1 MGSRLSN
8 TIFQTNGR
16 DAMIVEDAYRISND
30 QPKNTI
36 FDSAKGI
43 YSDGIEGLKTN
54 TSSVRELTN
63 LIMGAKR
70 GTVDKADMFERALS
84 AMGSSLPSLLG
95 SIGGALKNQLSSAA
109 GTLIGPDA
117 EKSVDVIYGS
127 LDKIVQVASVN
138 DIDGLAEVINE
149 LTGNSDLMKVIN
161 IEAEAAILGGLTSQL
176 IRYGIPDLIDDVMEQ
191 SASDAAIKKAYQYVS
206 TDSIVGT
213 DLATIN
219 RVIDKIGLAAYLE
232 VNPNPIRNILNS
244 FFFGTDDTIDK
255 WPAKRVLLLSTLN
268 RIDPHWQEYN
278 RNGTYVKDLNAFTL
292 ASTDAK
298 KLLQMADPEA
308 MLSMVAPS
316 FLSTGVSSVVKSL
329 YPDAYV
335 S

>member
-1 MGSRLSN
+1 MSSRLSN

-30 QPKNTI
+30 APKNTV
-36 FDSAKGI
+36 FDSLKGV

-54 TSSVRELTN
+54 TSSVKELTN
-63 LIMGAKR
+63 LILSAKR

-95 SIGGALKNQLSSAA
+95 SIGGALKNQLASVA

-117 EKSVDVIYGS
+117 EKNVNIIYGN
-127 LDKIVQVASVN
+127 LDKIIKVAGVN
-138 DIDGLAEVINE
+138 DIDGLAEIVNE

-161 IEAEAAILGGLTSQL
+161 IEAEAAILGGITQQL
-176 IRYGIPDLIDDVMEQ
+176 LRYGIPDLVDDVMAQ
-191 SASDAAIKKAYQYVS
+191 SASDEAIKKAYQFVS

-219 RVIDKIGLAAYLE
+219 RVLDKIGLAAYLE
-232 VNPNPIRNILNS
+232 VNPNPIKNILGS
-244 FFFGTDDTIDK
+244 FYFGTDDTIDK
-255 WPAKRVLLLSTLN
+255 WPAKRALLLSTLN
-268 RIDPHWQEYN
+268 RIDPHWEEYN
-278 RNGTYVKDLNAFTL
+278 RNGTYVKDLNAFTT

-298 KLLQMADPEA
+298 KLLNMADPEA
-308 MLSMVAPS
+308 LLTLIGPS
-316 FLSTGVSSVVKSL
+316 FLSTGVSSVMKTL
-329 YPDAYV
+329 YPEAYIT
-335 S
+335 